1 MIRSIVTA
9 TALVAVL
16 AVPMTAAAHATI
28 TPKALA
34 WQRKDLSNKNLK
46 FGGSPYRVTSVNCLA
61 HGGGMFVCRASLN
74 DGHGRPVV
82 ARAVVEAGAADE
94 HAAAVREAIDA
105 GHAVGAAAELE
116 ALVGGSL
123 TCHASAFGVIV
134 A

>member
-9 TALVAVL
+9 IALVAVL

-34 WQRKDLSNKNLK
+34 WQVKDLSNKNLK

-74 DGHGRPVV
+74 DGSGYYWPTVTV
-82 ARAVVEAGAADE
+82 KN
-94 HAAAVREAIDA
+94 
-105 GHAVGAAAELE
+105 
-116 ALVGGSL
+116 GSL
-123 TCHASAFGVIV
+123 KLSGGMAL
-134 A
+134 